1 MVFGIL
7 WILAWWNYS
16 GKFVVIA
23 SAVTYYFNSS
33 AEKEGQAEVLYAV
46 KLAHIYHTGSIAV
59 GAFIIA
65 VVEFIRLVFLYF
77 ARKAEQASGGN
88 KLVKAIVCVAEC
100 ILKCIEK
107 ICDYINESAFA
118 YIAITGDGFCEA
130 AWKGFLLNVKHTLE
144 FTFANWIAKVFI
156 LLGKVAVTVVNCFM
170 LVFIM
175 KEITGVA
182 DQLHSIWVPVALTAL
197 ITWLCASLFLGIF
210 ENAVLALMMCLA
222 ADRDLHDGEPK
233 YGPPTFHNGIDK
245 VAGHGQKDVDEGD
258 SDDDKKAN
266 TMA

>member
-1 MVFGIL
+1 MVFGVL

-46 KLAHIYHTGSIAV
+46 KLAHLYHTGSIAV

-182 DQLHSIWVPVALTAL
+182 D
-197 ITWLCASLFLGIF
+197 
-210 ENAVLALMMCLA
+210 
-222 ADRDLHDGEPK
+222 
-233 YGPPTFHNGIDK
+233 
-245 VAGHGQKDVDEGD
+245 
-258 SDDDKKAN
+258 
-266 TMA
+266 